1 MSRTRIYLLIPT
13 LLFALQLSAQQRF
26 QKGSVLAHV
35 SANASVDGLGAGV
48 TNAGFTVADGGSY
61 FFRDNLAVTMDGR
74 YSWAPLTQ
82 NMSATVR
89 LQSAPFD
96 FSATSHSLLLD
107 VHGGLGQTLNT
118 TIGGDM
124 FGRTMSAVG
133 VGAQYAYWLT
143 PRASLY
149 LWPQLK
155 YTNGGASGLWGWQM
169 IAPLGLQIRL

>member
-1 MSRTRIYLLIPT
+1 MCRTRICLLIPT

-26 QKGSVLAHV
+26 SKGTILAHV
-35 SANASVDGLGAGV
+35 SANASIDGLGAGV
-48 TNAGFTVADGGSY
+48 TNAGFMVADGGAYY
-61 FFRDNLAVTMDGR
+61 FRNNLAVAIDGR

-82 NMSATVR
+82 NMSATIR
-89 LQSAPFD
+89 FQSALID
-96 FSATSHSLLLD
+96 LSSTNHSVLLD

-143 PRASLY
+143 PGASLY

-169 IAPLGLQIRL
+169 ISPIGIQIRL